1 MKRTFGSTGGLES
14 TATMHGTVFEHSF
27 PDMQADLSRVHAPAN
42 KGVEPEHPGPTR
54 DERRKVLDDQAQ
66 LLWDMQKDDGHI
78 VFELEADGTIPA
90 EYVLLRHFLGEV
102 DAAREARIAKYI
114 RSIQNPDGSW
124 PLFHEGSGNIS
135 ASVKGYW
142 ALKLIGDDV
151 DAPHMAR
158 ARAWILGQGG
168 AAKANVFTRIMMAL
182 YREIPW
188 RGMPC
193 IPVEAILMPEWF
205 PFHMSKIAYWS
216 RTVLTPLLILYAKR
230 ARAENPTG
238 RNIREL
244 FVVAP
249 ELQRTWQINPTGS
262 RIGEMFLL
270 LDKALQ
276 TAEPFFPKGTRD
288 RAIRKA
294 EEFTLSHLNGQDGLG
309 AIYPAMANAVMALRV
324 LGYADD
330 SPEMI
335 TARDA
340 VERLMI
346 ERGEQIYFQPC
357 VSPVWDSSLAA
368 HALLETGERDDPR
381 LIGMLDW
388 LASKQVLDH
397 VGDWAVR
404 RPGLRPGGWAFQY
417 ENPDYPDVDDS
428 AVVVMAMHRAD
439 PERYAENIDRGC
451 EWLEGMQSRTGGWG
465 AFDPENEHY
474 YLNSIPFADHGALL
488 DPPTVDVSARCVG
501 CLAQVDPVRYADS
514 IRRGIEFIKAEQET
528 DGSWYGRWG
537 ANYIYGT
544 WSALVALNGAG
555 VDMHQPYIR
564 RAVDWLKSV
573 QHEDGGWGESLESYE
588 DQGRGFNQPSTPSQ
602 TAWAV
607 LGLMSAGETES
618 PAVKR
623 GIDWLAQAP
632 REEGGARWHE
642 PHFTGT
648 GFPKVFYL
656 KYHGYAAFFP
666 LWAMGR
672 YERVI
677 ASNERQVQWGI

>member
-1 MKRTFGSTGGLES
+1 MKRTAGADWDLEG
-14 TATMHGTVFEHSF
+14 AEAV
-27 PDMQADLSRVHAPAN
+27 
-42 KGVEPEHPGPTR
+42 PGPDPFGATPSER
-54 DERRKVLDDQAQ
+54 DERQSRLRLIERQSDK
-66 LLWDMQKDDGHI
+66 LWAMQKGDGHL
-78 VFELEADGTIPA
+78 VFELEADCTIPA
-90 EYVLLRHFLGEV
+90 EYVLLRHFLGEI
-102 DAAREARIAKYI
+102 DAPREARIAKYI
-114 RSIQNPDGSW
+114 RSVQNADGSW
-124 PLFHEGSGNIS
+124 PLFHEGRGNVS

-142 ALKLIGDDV
+142 ALKLIGDDP
-151 DAPHMAR
+151 DAEHMAR
-158 ARAWILGQGG
+158 ARRWILRQGG

-230 ARAENPTG
+230 AKAQNPTG
-238 RNIREL
+238 RTIREL
-244 FVVAP
+244 FTVAP
-249 ELQRTWQINPTGS
+249 EAQRVWQINPTGS

-270 LDKALQ
+270 LDRALQ
-276 TAEPFFPKGTRD
+276 HAEPFFPRGTRE

-294 EEFTLSHLNGQDGLG
+294 EAFTLARLNGDDGLG

-330 SPEMI
+330 SPEML
-335 TARDA
+335 TARGA
-340 VERLMI
+340 VEKLMT
-346 ERGEQIYFQPC
+346 ERGEQLYFQPC
-357 VSPVWDSSLAA
+357 LSPVWDSALAA
-368 HALLETGERDDPR
+368 HAMMEAGEREDPR
-381 LIGMLDW
+381 LRHMLDW
-388 LASKQVLDH
+388 LADKQILDH

-428 AVVVMAMHRAD
+428 AVVVMAMHRCD
-439 PERYAENIDRGC
+439 PERYALNIERGC
-451 EWLEGMQSRTGGWG
+451 EWLAGMQSRSGGWG

-488 DPPTVDVSARCVG
+488 DPPTVDVTARCVG
-501 CLAQVDPVRYADS
+501 ALAQIDPVTYADN
-514 IRRGIEFIKAEQET
+514 IRRGIDFIRAEQEP

-537 ANYIYGT
+537 ANYVYGT
-544 WSALVALNGAG
+544 WSALVALKGAG
-555 VDMHQPYIR
+555 EDMQAPYVR
-564 RAVDWLKSV
+564 RAVAWLKAH
-573 QHEDGGWGESLESYE
+573 QRPDGGWGEGLESYE
-588 DQGRGFNQPSTPSQ
+588 GVGEGFDQASTPSQ
-602 TAWAV
+602 TAWAL
-607 LGLMSAGETES
+607 LGLMSAGEVEDAATR
-618 PAVKR
+618 R
-623 GIDWLAQAP
+623 GIDWLATAP
-632 REEGGARWHE
+632 REGSGPRWHE

-672 YERVI
+672 YEKLM
-677 ASNERQVQWGI
+677 ASNDREVGWGI